1 MSAHRDLIQLERY
14 EAKYIIPA
22 ELVPRIREYLRPFC
36 SPDAYGLGVPPEYTV
51 VTLQLDSPSLA
62 LHHAREYEAFE
73 RFKLRVRTYETQGC
87 PVFLEVKRKCGGVVV
102 KSRAAVPADRWS
114 SDLIHRTDIDLKFKS
129 DKEYVGF
136 LHFIRLAREIDARP
150 VVRLRYVRES
160 YFGVAEAY
168 ARVSFDRRLQYQPA
182 STWALR
188 DPGAPWLAMDTDLM
202 QNKLMPFSGV
212 VLELKTT
219 AEVPRW
225 MVEMTREFDLERTG
239 NCKYSTAVWSE
250 AVFRGSPVAPAYIT
264 DLMAF

>member
-1 MSAHRDLIQLERY
+1 MSEPRQLIHLERY

-22 ELVPRIREYLRPFC
+22 EWVPRVRDYLRPFC
-36 SPDAYGLGVPPEYTV
+36 APDAYGRGEPPEYAV

-62 LHHAREYEAFE
+62 LHHAREYEALD
-73 RFKLRVRTYETQGC
+73 RFKLRVRTYETPGC
-87 PVFLEVKRKCGGVVV
+87 PVFLEVKRKLGRVVV
-102 KSRAAVPADRWS
+102 KSRAAVPAERWS
-114 SDLIHRTDIDLKFKS
+114 SDLIQRTDIDLKFKS
-129 DKEYVGF
+129 DKEYVSF
-136 LHFIRLAREIDARP
+136 LTFVRLAREIAARP

-160 YFGVAEAY
+160 YFGVAESY

-182 STWALR
+182 GSWALHE
-188 DPGAPWLAMDTDLM
+188 PGAPWLTMDTDLM

-225 MVEMTREFDLERTG
+225 MVELTREFDLERTG

-250 AVFRGSPVAPAYIT
+250 AVFRGGPVAPAYVSE
-264 DLMAF
+264 LMAF